1 MSLAVYSF
9 TKGENSL
16 TKLPIVDINLI
27 NVAPRS
33 EKCVPAETAESWD
46 IY

>member
-16 TKLPIVDINLI
+16 TKLPIVDVNLI

-33 EKCVPAETAESWD
+33 EEKCVPAETAGS
-46 IY
+46 